1 MYTLSMVIDE
11 TAGVP
16 TSIKAKEVEWN
27 AVTEKWDQVVAG
39 TSYIADKSTSGAISG
54 NLHWYHIN
62 IALTKHYSVI
72 LDDAATAIEG
82 YEGKFI
88 DVGDTKIAVAANTV
102 HSALAAGN
110 PHEVTTTELLLQN
123 VQNLTAVAQVNAG
136 LTTAAQIVATGVDV
150 ADLPDTAEG
159 KFVTV
164 ANILA
169 GMVDGSANANTLL
182 DFIGTRLGAN
192 ALFAKMSSE
201 VLFVSSGTAAANTIT
216 PKKIG
221 AIYVKTDDS
230 YDYVSK
236 GLTTSD
242 WIDIT

>member
-1 MYTLSMVIDE
+1 MHKLEVIIDE
-11 TAGVP
+11 TSGVP
-16 TSIKAKEVEWN
+16 TAITAKGVVWN
-27 AVTEKWDQVVAG
+27 DPDWDLVSPANEIVL
-39 TSYIADKSTSGAISG
+39 TKSSNLSG
-54 NLHWYHIN
+54 NLYWYYGN
-62 IALTKHYSVI
+62 IEDSGNYSIFLNDGSTDEV
-72 LDDAATAIEG
+72 IEG
-82 YEGKFI
+82 YEGKYI
-88 DVGDTKIAVAANTV
+88 QTGDIVTAVTQNTAHANLVT
-102 HSALAAGN
+102 GN
-110 PHEVTTTELLLQN
+110 PHAVTKTELSLGN
-123 VQNLTAVAQVNAG
+123 VENYAAVDQCG
-136 LTTAAQIVATGVDV
+136 EMTKAQIIATGLDV

-159 KFVTV
+159 KFITV

-230 YDYVSK
+230 YVYVSK

>member
-1 MYTLSMVIDE
+1 MHKLSVIIDHSGGAPAISVRAE
-11 TAGVP
+11 
-16 TSIKAKEVEWN
+16 EVEWN
-27 AVTEKWDQVVAG
+27 SG
-39 TSYIADKSTSGAISG
+39 TSAWDIVLAGKSILGVKGSETDPGVSD
-54 NLHWYHIN
+54 LWWYHIP
-62 IALTKHYSVI
+62 IVSSAHYSVYVDTV
-72 LDDAATAIEG
+72 LVEG

-88 DVGDTKIAVAANTV
+88 NTGDSVALVAANTAHANLV
-102 HSALAAGN
+102 TGN
-110 PHEVTTTELLLQN
+110 PHAVTKTELSLGN
-123 VQNLTAVAQVNAG
+123 VENYAAVDQCG
-136 LTTAAQIVATGVDV
+136 EMTKAQIIATGLDV

-159 KFVTV
+159 KFITV

-230 YDYVSK
+230 YVYVSK